1 MPQSPPRPDPRVRA
15 TAGAAPPVAQ
25 PPPTWPVGCGRPGR
39 CPAVP
44 TGRRAGCG
52 RAPAPVPVPARPR
65 LGPGPTLPRP
75 DFASTPAPARLPPR
89 LGLDSKETG
98 LERLIGRKRQWM
110 PRPPGARG
118 TVYSVVV
125 DPGAGGCDQPP
136 PLVVLRAQYHASA
149 RRPAPPAPLPLSPR
163 PRRVPVPVPRS
174 GETGRRTGRERR
186 GDGRRESPI
195 HPFGGPPGACVPG
208 SCRPRRHPGVGV
220 ALARAVLPGRLE
232 AVETRARGVFPA

>member
-163 PRRVPVPVPRS
+163 PPSYAGARSPVRRDGPANGPRAARGRAAGEPDPPVRWSPWRMRPGVVSPPSPSWRRRRV
-174 GETGRRTGRERR
+174 GA
-186 GDGRRESPI
+186 
-195 HPFGGPPGACVPG
+195 GGPPWA
-208 SCRPRRHPGVGV
+208 PRSR
-220 ALARAVLPGRLE
+220 
-232 AVETRARGVFPA
+232 